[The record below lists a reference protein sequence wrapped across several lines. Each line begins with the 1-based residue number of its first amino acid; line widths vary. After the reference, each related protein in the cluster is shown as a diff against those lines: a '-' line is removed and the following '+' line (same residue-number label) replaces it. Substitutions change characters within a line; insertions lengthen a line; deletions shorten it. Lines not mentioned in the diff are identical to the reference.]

1 MKRLFVSLLAS
12 VVVLLSLTVGR
23 SAYAFPVRFVLPGHY
38 LADTAATTGED
49 WLTQLETEIL
59 PHLEEIFSPEQ
70 REKFKTDI
78 ANGTSF
84 RKAFKSLT
92 LTPEQKTQVKN
103 LLSGV
108 TKKDAFAALTPDQK
122 KQLFA
127 KKKDLFMPTSEEIA
141 DRIDAS
147 LKAKGMAM
155 PEDVKQKID
164 AGLKQRDAFMPSTES
179 IIEKIKASIGL
190 AK

>member
-1 MKRLFVSLLAS
+1 MKRLFISLLAS
-12 VVVLLSLTVGR
+12 VVVLLTLTIGR
-23 SAYAFPVRFVLPGHY
+23 TAHAFPAPFVSPGFY
-38 LADTAATTGED
+38 LADAATATVGD
-49 WLTQLETEIL
+49 WMTQLETEIL
-59 PHLEEIFSPEQ
+59 PQLEEIFSPDQ

-92 LTPEQKTQVKN
+92 LTPEQKSQVKD

-179 IIEKIKASIGL
+179 IIEKIKASVGL